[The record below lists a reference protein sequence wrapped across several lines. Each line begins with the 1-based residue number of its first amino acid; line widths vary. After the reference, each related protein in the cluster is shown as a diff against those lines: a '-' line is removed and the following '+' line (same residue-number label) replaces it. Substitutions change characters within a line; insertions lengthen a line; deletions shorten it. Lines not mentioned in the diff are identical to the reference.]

1 MEVVGTDPRFKPIPP
16 AWADVPQGFSVFPDH
31 QDGRDLYVYRGRI
44 GGNEYIISRIR
55 LTTFDYESELE
66 HIFLA
71 VAVILLIAV
80 AAAGSFL
87 EIVILKPVRELTNM
101 IEDRTKSHRYE
112 GLGAHDAHGDEVGR
126 LGAVVDGSFR
136 RLYDALERERA
147 FAGDVSHELA
157 TPLTTARMSLEMLGM
172 SPLSPHQEKH
182 VERAHRAL
190 LEMDEL
196 ITSFL
201 AFAGDAYEAELQA
214 TDTVSKIMGRMREIW
229 SGPAKEKG
237 LSLSFVTEARCEGAF
252 SPVLLGTVASNIIK
266 NAVLHTRSAAVVVT
280 ETATGFRV
288 EDTGGGIAPEKREG
302 LFDDFGKGEGRVN
315 LSRDVGHGIGLHL
328 VRRFA
333 DRCGW
338 GFRFEDIPTPEGA
351 VAGTRFVVELVRGE
365 TGSKE
370 A

>member
-1 MEVVGTDPRFKPIPP
+1 MGTDPRFKPIPP

-87 EIVILKPVRELTNM
+87 AIVILKPVRELTNM

-147 FAGDVSHELA
+147 FAG
-157 TPLTTARMSLEMLGM
+157 T
-172 SPLSPHQEKH
+172 
-182 VERAHRAL
+182 
-190 LEMDEL
+190 
-196 ITSFL
+196 
-201 AFAGDAYEAELQA
+201 
-214 TDTVSKIMGRMREIW
+214 
-229 SGPAKEKG
+229 
-237 LSLSFVTEARCEGAF
+237 
-252 SPVLLGTVASNIIK
+252 
-266 NAVLHTRSAAVVVT
+266 
-280 ETATGFRV
+280 
-288 EDTGGGIAPEKREG
+288 
-302 LFDDFGKGEGRVN
+302 
-315 LSRDVGHGIGLHL
+315 
-328 VRRFA
+328 
-333 DRCGW
+333 
-338 GFRFEDIPTPEGA
+338 
-351 VAGTRFVVELVRGE
+351 
-365 TGSKE
+365 
-370 A
+370 